1 MESQDIW
8 EKPGIWKKRN
18 TMIRK
23 TIREKNRVNE
33 ENLGIKKRFHN
44 ILIAILRDVTS
55 WYSRIHYIYKTKIV
69 IFEKEQEEL
78 LEAKLLLS
86 K

>member
-1 MESQDIW
+1 
-8 EKPGIWKKRN
+8 
-18 TMIRK
+18 MIRK

-55 WYSRIHYIYKTKIV
+55 
-69 IFEKEQEEL
+69 
-78 LEAKLLLS
+78 
-86 K
+86 